1 MSRET
6 SRLRLRRIDSQEA
19 YRARRNPITL
29 LEYMKIGID
38 LGTTNSA
45 LAWIDEGEAED
56 REFPP
61 VHVFET
67 PQLVAAGRIEP
78 RRTLPSFLFLED
90 GQPVGVYAREQGALV
105 PTRLVHSAKSWL
117 SNPDV
122 DRTAKILPWDSPETG
137 RVLSPVEV
145 SARYLTKFREEW
157 DRIKGAPLA
166 AQDIVLTVPASFDE
180 EARELTVMAAREAG
194 IERLTLLEE
203 PAAAFYSWIANNLA
217 QSRKKLFDGQIVL
230 VCDVGGGTSDFS
242 LIRVSRE
249 GDLVNFTRTA
259 VGKHLLLGGD
269 NLDLTL
275 AWLVETKLNAQLT
288 IRQRSGLRRQCSAA
302 KEKLLNDPNLKS
314 VEITVLG
321 TGSALIGKSL
331 KTQILREEALE
342 LALEGF
348 LPFSER
354 GEKPK
359 QEKRSLFREL
369 GLPYVSDPAVTRHLN
384 EFLEPTGETPD
395 AILFNGG
402 FFIPEILRERVADV
416 VGKWYGRRPEIL
428 ENSDLDL
435 AVARGAAY
443 YSYVRATGSGVLVRG
458 GLPRTYYIGL
468 GEAREGKFSAVC
480 LVPRGAEEGVSLEV
494 DNGALQLVA
503 NRPVS
508 FRLYSSLTRTDDKLG
523 DVVEFE
529 AGDNSLHNHAPL
541 HAVIR
546 FGKKAEERL
555 IPVKLGAGLTEIGTL
570 ETWCESKI
578 SDNRWRLEF
587 ALRKHAV
594 QPTERKAAAVVSE
607 AALKNAL
614 ELIEAVFSASVKSTG
629 PVGVPPEELPSK
641 LEQAMGLGR
650 MSWPVAAI
658 RQMADAFLAAAGGRR
673 KSPAYEARWLN
684 LCGFC
689 LRPGFGYPGDNFR
702 IEQARRIYSA
712 GLTYGNQAQC
722 EIDWWIFWGRLAGG
736 LNRNQQSDVYQRL
749 SGSLLPRGNKKP
761 QRINAAL
768 LREMWRTAASLE
780 LLPLGTKTEL
790 GDALIKRVK
799 TGDYKESELWC
810 LARLGARK
818 LFYGPS
824 NLAIP
829 PATAARW
836 AETLLKATNT
846 GDALAAIG
854 RRTDDPAR
862 DLPAPVRQ
870 AIRAKLQ
877 TSPHSERLLA
887 LFEGEEG
894 DEGALGRIFG
904 EELPSGLVL
913 AEQIAADSPE

>member
-1 MSRET
+1 
-6 SRLRLRRIDSQEA
+6 
-19 YRARRNPITL
+19 
-29 LEYMKIGID
+29 MKIGID

-45 LAWIDEGEAED
+45 LAFIDEREAED
-56 REFPP
+56 RDFPP
-61 VHVFET
+61 VHIFET
-67 PQLVAAGRIEP
+67 PQQVAAGRVEP

-117 SNPDV
+117 SNSDV

-145 SARYLTKFREEW
+145 SARYLAKFREEW
-157 DRIKGAPLA
+157 DKTKGMPLA
-166 AQDIVLTVPASFDE
+166 EQDIVLTVPASFDE
-180 EARELTVMAAREAG
+180 EARELTVMAARDAG

-269 NLDLTL
+269 NLDLTF
-275 AWLVETKLNAQLT
+275 AWLVETKLGAQLS

-302 KEKLLNDPNLKS
+302 KEILLTDPTRQS

-321 TGSALIGKSL
+321 SGSALIGKTL
-331 KTQILREEALE
+331 KTEIRREEALE

-348 LPFSER
+348 LPFTER
-354 GEKPK
+354 GEGPK
-359 QEKRSLFREL
+359 EEKRSLFREL
-369 GLPYVSDPAVTRHLN
+369 GLPYVSDAAITRHLN
-384 EFLEPTGETPD
+384 AFLEGAGQVPD

-416 VGKWYGRRPEIL
+416 TGRWYDRRPEIL

-458 GLPRTYYIGL
+458 GLPRTYYIGI
-468 GEAREGKFSAVC
+468 GAPREGKLPAVC
-480 LVPRGAEEGVSLEV
+480 LVPRGAEEGAAVEI
-494 DNGALQLVA
+494 DNEALQLVA

-508 FRLYSSLTRTDDKLG
+508 FRLYSSLTRSEDKLG
-523 DVVEFE
+523 DLVEF
-529 AGDNSLHNHAPL
+529 AGDDASIHMHAPL

-555 IPVKLGAGLTEIGTL
+555 IPVKLGARLTEIGTL

-578 SDNRWRLEF
+578 SDNRWRLQFE
-587 ALRKHAV
+587 LRKAAPE
-594 QPTERKAAAVVSE
+594 QPAERKAVAVVSE
-607 AALKNAL
+607 PALKASL
-614 ELIEAVFSASVKSTG
+614 ELISAVFSPSAKSAIA
-629 PVGVPPEELPSK
+629 PEEVPSR
-641 LEQAMGLGR
+641 LEQTMGLGKN
-650 MSWPVAAI
+650 SWPLSAI
-658 RQMADAFLAAAGGRR
+658 RQMADAFLAAADGRK
-673 KSPAYEARWLN
+673 KSPAYEVRWLN

-689 LRPGFGYPGDNFR
+689 LRPGFGHPGDDFR
-702 IEQARRIYSA
+702 IEQARKLFAGGVTYS
-712 GLTYGNQAQC
+712 NQVQC

-736 LNRNQQSDVYQRL
+736 LNRNQQADIYQRL
-749 SGSLLPRGNKKP
+749 SGNLLPRGNKKP

-768 LREMWRTAASLE
+768 QREMWRTASSLE
-780 LLPLGTKTEL
+780 LLPIGAKTEL
-790 GDALIKRVK
+790 GEALIKRVK
-799 TGDYKESELWC
+799 AGDFKESELWC
-810 LARLGARK
+810 LSRLGARQ
-818 LFYGPS
+818 LFYGPI
-824 NLAIP
+824 NLVVP
-829 PATAARW
+829 SPAATRW
-836 AETLLKATNT
+836 VEALLKAANA
-846 GDALAAIG
+846 GDALAALA
-854 RRTDDPAR
+854 RRTDDPTR
-862 DLPAPVRQ
+862 DLAP
-870 AIRAKLQ
+870 AIRESVQRKLE
-877 TSPHSERLLA
+877 TMPHADWLLA
-887 LFEGEEG
+887 VLEGEEE
-894 DEGALGRIFG
+894 DDRTLGRIFG
-904 EELPSGLVL
+904 EELPSGLVMAP
-913 AEQIAADSPE
+913 AEGLSESSPSQI